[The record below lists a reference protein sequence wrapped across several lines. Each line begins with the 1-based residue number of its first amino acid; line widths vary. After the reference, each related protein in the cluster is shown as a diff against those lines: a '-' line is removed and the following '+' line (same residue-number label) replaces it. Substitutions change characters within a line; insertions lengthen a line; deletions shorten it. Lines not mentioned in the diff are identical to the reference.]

1 MSSREI
7 PKRKN
12 EKKYQIKISLDN
24 NLKSKKNIIVNKN
37 KNKNNKINYISNYEI
52 QNNSIY
58 EEADYNYKIYNKSIS
73 KDKIFFYDENKYNTI
88 SVFNYNKKRTFHKIT
103 NNNEK
108 FIFNNSLEYKS
119 NLNFSF
125 EEKIKKNLLLD
136 ESRISLNHDDNY
148 KKLLKIVN
156 IFNSINKKNYNKI
169 NKKINNTTTRIGNNL
184 KNIKKSKFSKQ
195 KNKKEKNNIFH
206 KFKNNVISLHNRNNT
221 EYFININRPKNK
233 ILKIDKIDNISN
245 VQNDIIN
252 DINNTIPKQVNFKMY
267 DGYIMSS
274 IFDNKL
280 TEKDKEIIIK
290 NNNAPNKSMKKI
302 NIKISHSIIDE
313 NLNINNSK
321 IKNKSINYNYAKINN
336 QNHKKLRII
345 NNYKNK
351 ENNQNIKSIYKSK
364 KSNNAFHKIIRKRVV
379 LEEEYMISPD
389 GDKKL
394 LSVKR
399 LDNGTKSNIEKNIE
413 QKYIKNKKNVN
424 INPNNY
430 KNNIYNSLYSSIF
443 KENKRLTEF
452 NRTYLRSIEEDS
464 QIMSNISYTKNNN
477 SNISHSNEENIHN
490 TTKSIIVNPSH
501 IKNKNNKNSKNINKL
516 NKNLDIPNNNK
527 ISNEQKINSA
537 LNNKE
542 TKFKKKL
549 FYNKIYLMNGK
560 GLNKFNKSNN
570 NSTKNNRV
578 TSHTNFLNSNRTSM
592 NYIEDKEK
600 SKMDSSR
607 GIYERIS
614 FSKEQPFMI
623 CHNEEQ
629 KQNIVINNNRNCPN
643 LVNIV
648 FFNHLHQNNKY
659 SNYINNKEKIKFS
672 NNRISI
678 PQPKMSCRLKR
689 SNYKFYEIKS
699 MSIDKNSGSKSTRN
713 YLNNENSNNIIKI
726 KYNNS
731 YYNLNKN
738 NNKKIIYSSMDNL
751 NNLQNKYYGINGY
764 KSSRNINDNKENIFK
779 RINNNNET
787 SEYLIKNGSIY
798 KKIK

>member
-73 KDKIFFYDENKYNTI
+73 KDKIFFDDENKYNTI

-136 ESRISLNHDDNY
+136 ESRMSLNHDDNY
-148 KKLLKIVN
+148 KNLLKIVN

-195 KNKKEKNNIFH
+195 KIKKEKNNIFH

-399 LDNGTKSNIEKNIE
+399 LDNGNKSNIEKNIE

>member
-12 EKKYQIKISLDN
+12 EKKYQIKITLDN

-73 KDKIFFYDENKYNTI
+73 KDKIFFDDENKYNTI

-195 KNKKEKNNIFH
+195 KIKKEKNNIFH

-252 DINNTIPKQVNFKMY
+252 DINNTIPKQVNFKIY

>member
-108 FIFNNSLEYKS
+108 FIFNNSFEYKN

-136 ESRISLNHDDNY
+136 ESRMSLNHDDNY
-148 KKLLKIVN
+148 KNLLKIVN

-169 NKKINNTTTRIGNNL
+169 YKKINNTTTSIVNNL

-195 KNKKEKNNIFH
+195 KIKKEKNNIFH

-252 DINNTIPKQVNFKMY
+252 DINNTIPKQVNFKIY

-464 QIMSNISYTKNNN
+464 QIMSNISYTKN
-477 SNISHSNEENIHN
+477 SNVSHSNEENIHN

-689 SNYKFYEIKS
+689 SNYKFHEIKS

-751 NNLQNKYYGINGY
+751 NNYQNKYYGMCGY